1 MPMLLCNL
9 ISLYLIVTTVATII
23 FAVQIRTLSGASYA
37 RTVFFLS
44 LAICFYIIGY
54 TMELNSS
61 SSAQIIFWNRIEY
74 IGIPFVA
81 ALWMTTTLIYTGHF
95 ASHKKL
101 LLVIIFTIPVVTF
114 VLRFTNNLHHLYFAS
129 VGFTSE
135 FGRLFFVKKAGPWM
149 YVQLFYSA
157 LMVFSTLGQ
166 LIWDSQKSRKKQS
179 GKMLLLVV
187 ASIFAIGGLVLMEV
201 KPYGIQIDY
210 MALCLPVT
218 CIIVILAISRYDL
231 LETKSLARSK
241 VFEASSDAILLI
253 NRMNRVIDYNESAG
267 KLFAQI
273 NIRLEAQSIDALFG
287 KRPEL
292 LASIEKSESSVVKLS
307 VGVEERYYSIITEKI
322 DGAKVLYG
330 WIKIFHDVTEI
341 CRLNEALN
349 KQAMTDELSVLS
361 NRRAFI
367 KIGKEW
373 ITRAEKSGGPLHMIM
388 LDLDHFKGVN
398 DQYGHS
404 AGDVVIREFG
414 QVLKK
419 HFDVNCQV
427 ARLGGEEF
435 AVLLVRYSD
444 AEISRIIDAF
454 LKDAEK
460 HIYTH
465 FGNQFHVTVSVGI
478 TSWKSGQALEEVMRR
493 ADTALYQSKA
503 QGRNCVTAL

>member
-9 ISLYLIVTTVATII
+9 ISLYLIATTVATII

-37 RTVFFLS
+37 RTIFFLS
-44 LAICFYIIGY
+44 FAICFYIIGY

-61 SSAQIIFWNRIEY
+61 SPAQIFFWNRIEY
-74 IGIPFVA
+74 IGIPFVSG
-81 ALWMTTTLIYTGHF
+81 LWMMTTLIYTGHF
-95 ASHKKL
+95 VSHKKL
-101 LLVIIFTIPVVTF
+101 LLAIIFTIPFVSL
-114 VLRFTNNLHHLYFAS
+114 VLRYTNDFHHLYFAS

-135 FGRLFFVKKAGPWM
+135 FGKLFFVKKAGPWM

-157 LMVFSTLGQ
+157 LMIFSTLGH
-166 LIWDSQKSRKKQS
+166 LLWDSHKSQRRQT

-187 ASIFAIGGLVLMEV
+187 ASIFALGGLVLSRV
-201 KPYGIQIDY
+201 KPLGLQIDY
-210 MALCLPVT
+210 MALCLPIT
-218 CIIVILAISRYDL
+218 CITVILAISRYDL

-241 VFEASSDAILLI
+241 VFEADGDAILLI
-253 NRMNRVIDYNESAG
+253 NRMNRVIDYNESAA

-273 NIRLEAQSIDALFG
+273 NIRLETQSIDALFG

-292 LASIEKSESSVVKLS
+292 MASIEKSESSVVKLP
-307 VGVEERYYSIITEKI
+307 VGGEERYYSLITERI
-322 DGAKVLYG
+322 DGVKVLYG
-330 WIKIFHDVTEI
+330 WIKIFRDVTEI

-373 ITRAEKSGGPLHMIM
+373 VTRAEKTGGPLHMIM

-398 DQYGHS
+398 DQYGHP
-404 AGDVVIREFG
+404 AGDVVIREFS
-414 QVLKK
+414 QILKK
-419 HFDVNCQV
+419 HFGANCQV

-435 AVLLVRYSD
+435 AVLLARYPD

-454 LKDAEK
+454 LRDTEK

-465 FGNQFHVTVSVGI
+465 FGNEFHVTVSVGM
-478 TSWKSGQALEEVMRR
+478 TGWKPGQTLEDVMRR
-493 ADTALYQSKA
+493 ADTALYRSKA
-503 QGRNCVTAL
+503 QGRNCVTVL